1 MHYSQTDNAHETRN
15 AMIFYF
21 LISLDFQLSV
31 DFVMS
36 DCTPKLIADELKFF
50 LLYMLLCFYSRFM
63 PIFCLHTMY

>member
-1 MHYSQTDNAHETRN
+1 MLHQIYMSMHYSQTDNAHETRN

-36 DCTPKLIADELKFF
+36 DCTPKLIAD
-50 LLYMLLCFYSRFM
+50 
-63 PIFCLHTMY
+63 

>member
-1 MHYSQTDNAHETRN
+1 MHYSQTDNAHDTCN

-21 LISLDFQLSV
+21 LISLDFHLSV

-36 DCTPKLIADELKFF
+36 DCTPKFIADELKFF